1 MSLDDKELSKYV
13 EKELLDISLE
23 ELEVLDE
30 AGSKLEKKE
39 IFNGSLTPV
48 FFGSAMTN
56 FGVRPFLDSFL
67 EMAQKPTSRNSN
79 KGDIEPSSHEFSGFV
94 FKLQANMD
102 PKHRYRVAFIRVCS
116 GKFEKDMTVKH
127 SRTGKTIRLSRPQK
141 IFGQEREV
149 VDDAYPGDVIGLNN
163 PGMFSIGDTPV
174 SYTHLT
180 LPTNREV

>member
-1 MSLDDKELSKYV
+1 MPVNWPIGIGEEFRGIIDRFTREVILFDKAVRGKQSNEKRMSLDDKELSKYV

-67 EMAQKPTSRNSN
+67 NMAQKPTSRNSN
-79 KGDIEPSSHEFSGFV
+79 KGDIEPASEEFSGFV

-102 PKHRYRVAFIRVCS
+102 PKHRDRVAFIRVCS
-116 GKFEKDMTVKH
+116 GKFEKDMSVKH
-127 SRTGKTIRLSRPQK
+127 SRTCLLYTS
-141 IFGQEREV
+141 
-149 VDDAYPGDVIGLNN
+149 DAAD
-163 PGMFSIGDTPV
+163 
-174 SYTHLT
+174 
-180 LPTNREV
+180 E